1 MFQTVSTDKGCLLTL
16 ATPQHITSPTCSS
29 QVKVSPVERGI
40 AGDPELDAQV
50 PAASLPGE
58 EAGGGDG
65 SGAGHREGEIS
76 DLCLS

>member
-1 MFQTVSTDKGCLLTL
+1 MMTSHRRLSQKGINS
-16 ATPQHITSPTCSS
+16 HESES
-29 QVKVSPVERGI
+29 

-58 EAGGGDG
+58 EEGGGDW

-76 DLCLS
+76 DLRLS

>member
-1 MFQTVSTDKGCLLTL
+1 MMTPLTSL
-16 ATPQHITSPTCSS
+16 SRRNQSES
-29 QVKVSPVERGI
+29 

-65 SGAGHREGEIS
+65 AGAGHREGEIS
-76 DLCLS
+76 DLCLP